1 MWPILPPRE
10 ALLIVGAMFIVVMT
24 SARLIQPQWWQS
36 RAVRA
41 ATFLSFAG
49 MLTGLAI
56 WAAGIS
62 LGRWP
67 YVTTGAGLT
76 YIGIL
81 VLAPAVLVLPLSA
94 LLDRGLMRATRPRGP
109 LAPGGEFT
117 TFPRFARSARVVR
130 PPASLRSA
138 GGLEFDASA
147 TVRPR
152 ISRRGMIRAGAASL
166 PAIAAATGASGF
178 AAADARPRMP
188 IVTMTYDGLHPDLE
202 GFRILHLSDLH
213 LGACRGLPDLERGLE
228 AVLAV
233 QRPDLIVLTGD
244 VADDATQIA
253 GAMELVTRAAARYGA
268 LASLGNHEY
277 LHGIEH
283 TRPHFEASRVP
294 LLVSTG
300 RTLEVGRARLFVGG
314 ADDPVQIGGDIA
326 KLLTPSIESAAAHA
340 PAHADFR
347 LLLCH
352 RPEGLVPAAANG
364 FDLTL
369 AGHTHGGQVGLFGR
383 SLLAWIRPE
392 TSWWGTYERP
402 RPSSRSARR
411 SALFGSPSRLYTTSG
426 FGHWFPFRLGCPTE
440 MPLVVLRAG
449 KSATRSGS
457 RSSA

>member
-1 MWPILPPRE
+1 MWPIIPPRE
-10 ALLIVGAMFIVVMT
+10 ALLVVGAMFIVVMT

-36 RAVRA
+36 RAVRV
-41 ATFLSFAG
+41 ATFLAFAG

-56 WAAGIS
+56 WAAGLS

-81 VLAPAVLVLPLSA
+81 VLAPAALVMPLSA
-94 LLDRGLMRATRPRGP
+94 LLDRGLTRATRPAGP
-109 LAPGGEFT
+109 LAPGGEF
-117 TFPRFARSARVVR
+117 
-130 PPASLRSA
+130 
-138 GGLEFDASA
+138 DASA
-147 TVRPR
+147 PAKPR

-178 AAADARPRMP
+178 AGSDARPRMP
-188 IVTMTYDGLHPDLE
+188 VVTMTYDGLHPDLE

-213 LGACRGLPDLERGLE
+213 LGACRGLADLERGLE

-294 LLVSTG
+294 LLVSAG
-300 RTLEVGRARLFVGG
+300 RTLAVGRARLFVGG

-326 KLLTPSIESAAAHA
+326 KLLTPSIELAAAHA

-352 RPEGLVPAAANG
+352 RPEGLAPAAANG

-392 TSWWGTYERP
+392 TSWWGTYELP

-440 MPLVVLRAG
+440 MPLIVLRAG
-449 KSATRSGS
+449 KPAPRSGS
-457 RSSA
+457 SSSA